1 MLDYF
6 DNYDKLITNKLT
18 SLNLSL
24 IEPIIYMFAFIFNP
38 LPIVSYLV
46 IILYSKG
53 IFQFLKFL
61 IPVLA
66 GLKLVL
72 LSKKIIGRPRP
83 SDKFDRKYN
92 FRSVENN
99 GSMPSGDS
107 FQAGL
112 WAALLLINFG
122 ENKLLYI
129 VPFVMFARI
138 YYYCHFVSDTII
150 GSISGYFFAFYSN
163 SLILYY
169 WTDIVK
175 VINFINAYFPI
186 IF

>member
-1 MLDYF
+1 MLDYI
-6 DNYDKLITNKLT
+6 DNYDKLLTNKLT

-53 IFQFLKFL
+53 IFTFFKFL
-61 IPVLA
+61 LPVLA
-66 GLKLVL
+66 GLKFVL
-72 LSKKIIGRPRP
+72 LTKKIIGRPRP
-83 SDKFDRKYN
+83 VDKFDRKYN
-92 FRSVENN
+92 FRSVESNC
-99 GSMPSGDS
+99 SMPSGDS

-122 ENKLLYI
+122 DNRLIYA
-129 VPFVMFARI
+129 VPFVMFGRI
-138 YYYCHFVSDTII
+138 YYYCHFLSDTIV
-150 GSISGYFFAFYSN
+150 GSVIGYFFAFYGN
-163 SLILYY
+163 TLMLNY
-169 WTDIVK
+169 WSDIVRG
-175 VINFINAYFPI
+175 INFINSIIPI